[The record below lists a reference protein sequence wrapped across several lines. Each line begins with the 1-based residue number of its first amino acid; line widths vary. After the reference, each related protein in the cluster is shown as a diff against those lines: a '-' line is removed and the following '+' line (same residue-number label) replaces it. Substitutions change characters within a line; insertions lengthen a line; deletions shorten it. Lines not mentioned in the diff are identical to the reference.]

1 MTKLI
6 SFYAQMI
13 SLVDEGKGVDIV
25 HLDFS
30 KALDSISH
38 SILMEKL
45 ADHGLERYTLCWVK
59 NCLDGQAQ
67 IEVVSEV
74 NSAAHEW
81 CSHRAGTGA

>member
-45 ADHGLERYTLCWVK
+45 ADHGVYSSLSKKLTEQQALGSGERSKIQLVT
-59 NCLDGQAQ
+59 
-67 IEVVSEV
+67 
-74 NSAAHEW
+74 
-81 CSHRAGTGA
+81 SH